1 MQRSVEKSATL
12 YVHTLYIE
20 REKERERKREEGG
33 GRGEGGGKRSD
44 ANLK

>member
-33 GRGEGGGKRSD
+33 GRRERGGWRQEERC
-44 ANLK
+44 